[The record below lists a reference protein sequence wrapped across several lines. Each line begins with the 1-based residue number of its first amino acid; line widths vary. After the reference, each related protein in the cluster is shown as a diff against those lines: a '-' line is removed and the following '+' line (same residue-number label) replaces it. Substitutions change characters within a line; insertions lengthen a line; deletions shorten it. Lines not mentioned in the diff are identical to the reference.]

1 MEYFIQVL
9 YILLW
14 PAAIIVSYRLIIVS
28 PEKMGLVRINQTQD
42 FNKNT
47 NL

>member
-14 PAAIIVSYRLIIVS
+14 PAAIIVSYRLILLALKKWDLY
-28 PEKMGLVRINQTQD
+28 E
-42 FNKNT
+42 
-47 NL
+47 